1 VVIIFSKH
9 LLGIFFAL
17 LMASSLG
24 SSAWAASRF
33 TRADRHSVVQVAD
46 LGGGTG
52 IQAARPDNIPNN
64 ADHSAGRHQITQ
76 NTGTEAGNN
85 SAPRFFFLT
94 GFALI
99 AARIIVSYRSRK
111 VKNLAIGTN

>member
-33 TRADRHSVVQVAD
+33 TRSVVQVAD